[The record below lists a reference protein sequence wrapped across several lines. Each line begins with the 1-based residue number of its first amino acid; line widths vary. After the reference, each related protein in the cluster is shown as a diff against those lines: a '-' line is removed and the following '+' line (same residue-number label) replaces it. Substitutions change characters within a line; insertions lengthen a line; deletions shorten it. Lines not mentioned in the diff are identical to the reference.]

1 MRVLDAPLSPSKP
14 RLRGWFHEVAFFVSI
29 PAGVTLAVLAAGAK
43 AKTAAIVYAVSLTA
57 VFGASAAYHRVN
69 WSPKALRRMK
79 RLDHSMI
86 FVLIAGS
93 YTPICLLALHG
104 AWGIVLLSIVWSGA
118 VVGITVKLIRI
129 DGFHVLSGFLY
140 IALGWVAIFAL
151 PALWHGLSPAALVLM
166 IAGGV
171 LYTLGAIVLA
181 RRRPDPK
188 PELFGYHEVWHA
200 FMVAAVACHYAMIM
214 IVVRAGV

>member
-1 MRVLDAPLSPSKP
+1 MQVLDAPVSPPKP
-14 RLRGWFHEVAFFVSI
+14 RLRGWFHEVAFFVSL

-43 AKTAAIVYAVSLTA
+43 AKTAAIVYAVSLSA

-69 WSPKALRRMK
+69 WSPKGLRRMK

-104 AWGIVLLSIVWSGA
+104 PWRIVLLSIVWSGA

-140 IALGWVAIFAL
+140 IALGWLAILAL

-188 PELFGYHEVWHA
+188 PALFGYHEVWHA

>member
-1 MRVLDAPLSPSKP
+1 
-14 RLRGWFHEVAFFVSI
+14 VAFFVSL

-43 AKTAAIVYAVSLTA
+43 AKTAAIVYAVSLSA

-69 WSPKALRRMK
+69 WSPKGLRRMK

-104 AWGIVLLSIVWSGA
+104 PWRIVLLSIVWSGA

-140 IALGWVAIFAL
+140 IALGWLAILAL

-188 PELFGYHEVWHA
+188 PALFGYHEVWHA